1 MYIVL
6 FLDTLQV
13 NVALLASLEKSVYGK
28 LINPCHSYS
37 YIHYDHRLLAELSID
52 LFSLHL
58 KQRGMLFLIKKNNQW
73 ELVYIYHP

>member
-1 MYIVL
+1 M
-6 FLDTLQV
+6 
-13 NVALLASLEKSVYGK
+13 
-28 LINPCHSYS
+28 INPCHSYS

-58 KQRGMLFLIKKNNQW
+58 KQRGMLFLIKKIING